1 MRFCKCQFRE
11 KCEFLV
17 FLFFISDS
25 TIRNHHQKNH
35 LMWIQ
40 GFHPTP
46 QSIIRSQ
53 KRSVLALQRNS
64 GSFDLAK
71 TSQWILSAYPPGKRS
86 CVESR
91 RPLAIPGPALCP
103 NAHFIAKSHSH
114 WARMEQGQFLF
125 RTSFVI
131 FLVLLKI
138 YILCY
143 FLYLF
148 PALLLEALL
157 SHHQIPWSRTS
168 KWRMDPKG
176 M

>member
-1 MRFCKCQFRE
+1 MRFCNLE
-11 KCEFLV
+11 KMWISGKIE
-17 FLFFISDS
+17 FLFFITDS
-25 TIRNHHQKNH
+25 TIRNHHQENH

-71 TSQWILSAYPPGKRS
+71 TSQWILAAYPPGKRS

-125 RTSFVI
+125 RTSSVI
-131 FLVLLKI
+131 FLVL
-138 YILCY
+138 
-143 FLYLF
+143 
-148 PALLLEALL
+148 
-157 SHHQIPWSRTS
+157 
-168 KWRMDPKG
+168 
-176 M
+176 